1 MSRIASTFS
10 RLEDGS
16 SKALVPFVTA
26 GDPRPE
32 YTVEL
37 MHALVDAGASIIE
50 LGVPFSDPMADGPAI
65 QAADER
71 ALEHDISLQDVFSMV
86 SEFRNTDSQT
96 PVVLMGYLNPIEI
109 LGYDRFASQA
119 ANAGVDGVLVV
130 DMPPEESSSFVSIMQ
145 AQGIDTIFLIA
156 PTTDKQRIELINQ
169 AASGYLY
176 YVSLKGVTGA
186 NTLDVDSVQAKLEEI
201 RSVSQLPIGVGF
213 GIKDGQTAQAIA
225 KIADAVVVG
234 SALVNR
240 IEQNQDDQ
248 QQMNNQV
255 SSLVREM
262 RSMMDEATKGPH

>member
-1 MSRIASTFS
+1 MTRIAATFA
-10 RLEDGS
+10 RLEEAS

-26 GDPRPE
+26 GDPQPG

-37 MHALVDAGASIIE
+37 MHAMVDAGASIIE

-71 ALEHDISLQDVFSMV
+71 ALEHNIGLQDVFSMV
-86 SEFRNTDSQT
+86 SEFRQTNSQT

-109 LGYDRFASQA
+109 LGYETFARQA
-119 ANAGVDGVLVV
+119 SEAGVDGVLMV
-130 DMPPEESSSFVSIMQ
+130 DMPPEESKPFVAAME

-156 PTTDKQRIELINQ
+156 PTTDKQRIELINE

-186 NTLDVDSVQAKLEEI
+186 NTIDVDAVQAKLEEI
-201 RSVSQLPIGVGF
+201 RAVTELPIGVGF

-248 QQMNNQV
+248 QQMNKQV

-262 RSMMDEATKGPH
+262 RSMMDEATKGQH